1 MRENDFDEENFFN
14 QDNSS
19 HNNFENNINNY
30 SNLNPQIST
39 IKKKSTIPMSALK
52 TLKDLLNDIKYPY
65 PNKEEIPLIKI
76 KGENYFENG
85 KDIGHYIKSLIK
97 FDDNKFNICRECKQ
111 EQNKFFCEKCNKN

>member
-1 MRENDFDEENFFN
+1 MKENDLDEEDFFN

-30 SNLNPQIST
+30 SKLSPQIST
-39 IKKKSTIPMSALK
+39 IKKESTMPMSALK

-76 KGENYFENG
+76 KDENYFENG
-85 KDIGHYIKSLIK
+85 KDIGNYIKSLIK
-97 FDDNKFNICRECKQ
+97 FDDNKFNICRQCKQ
-111 EQNKFFCEKCNKN
+111 RQNKFFY